1 MMAHHQQQPPS
12 LNGRGNSSGSS
23 VNIRPGARVFRQLQV
38 DPGFAQGVLILKEV
52 GTSDAALAS
61 ISMVQNGVRRG
72 YVVPPG
78 VQTLNIAEIK
88 NPALHRELVVLAA
101 PPMSG
106 LGTIMV
112 EASAIVQ
119 SSIGREVL
127 TDGRRYFSQQQPS
140 PAPLPGKRTVL
151 RG

>member
-1 MMAHHQQQPPS
+1 
-12 LNGRGNSSGSS
+12 
-23 VNIRPGARVFRQLQV
+23 
-38 DPGFAQGVLILKEV
+38 VLILKEV

-88 NPALHRELVVLAA
+88 NPALHRELVVLTA